1 MTKKKKFYK
10 IKWIMNKNYLDNKTY
25 SSYNILKIYI
35 KKKLYK
41 YMIKPVKNKL
51 NIINFTKNLKDYKVL
66 INKIKISFK
75 KEFTK
80 N

>member
-1 MTKKKKFYK
+1 
-10 IKWIMNKNYLDNKTY
+10 MNKNYLDNKTY